1 MEKVSK
7 FTKALV
13 KGVQSG
19 DCLLLRGKIPE
30 NGDVPEELTLYLTG
44 VQAPHC
50 GNSQKPEEEAY
61 AWESRDYL
69 RKKLAGKVVTYKVD
83 FKVNERSCGQVVL
96 DDVNIAVDMV
106 SKGYAKVGHV
116 QKANESIYKTQY

>member
-1 MEKVSK
+1 M
-7 FTKALV
+7 FKAVTVFSLA
-13 KGVQSG
+13 
-19 DCLLLRGKIPE
+19 KIPK

-96 DDVNIAVDMV
+96 DVQHR
-106 SKGYAKVGHV
+106 SRYAKVGHV

>member
-19 DCLLLRGKIPE
+19 DCLLLSGKIPK

-50 GNSQKPEEEAY
+50 GNSQKGLCLGEQGLPSKET
-61 AWESRDYL
+61 R
-69 RKKLAGKVVTYKVD
+69 RKG
-83 FKVNERSCGQVVL
+83 S
-96 DDVNIAVDMV
+96 NI
-106 SKGYAKVGHV
+106 
-116 QKANESIYKTQY
+116 

>member
-19 DCLLLRGKIPE
+19 DCLLLSGKIPK
-30 NGDVPEELTLYLTG
+30 NGDVPEELILYLTG
-44 VQAPHC
+44 VQAPC
-50 GNSQKPEEEAY
+50 EKLPKTEEEAY

-83 FKVNERSCGQVVL
+83 FKVNERSSGQVV
-96 DDVNIAVDMV
+96 
-106 SKGYAKVGHV
+106 
-116 QKANESIYKTQY
+116 

>member
-19 DCLLLRGKIPE
+19 DCLLLSGKIPK

-96 DDVNIAVDMV
+96 DDVNIAV
-106 SKGYAKVGHV
+106 
-116 QKANESIYKTQY
+116 IC

>member
-1 MEKVSK
+1 M
-7 FTKALV
+7 FKAVTVFSLA
-13 KGVQSG
+13 
-19 DCLLLRGKIPE
+19 KIPK

>member
-7 FTKALV
+7 FTKLSLRVFKAVTVFSLAERSPKTETSLKNLPSISLV
-13 KGVQSG
+13 SKPLTVVTPKNRGRGLCLGEQGLPSKETRRKGS
-19 DCLLLRGKIPE
+19 
-30 NGDVPEELTLYLTG
+30 
-44 VQAPHC
+44 
-50 GNSQKPEEEAY
+50 
-61 AWESRDYL
+61 
-69 RKKLAGKVVTYKVD
+69 TYKVD

>member
-19 DCLLLRGKIPE
+19 DCLLLSGKIPK

-50 GNSQKPEEEAY
+50 GNSQKARGRGLCLGEQGLPSKET
-61 AWESRDYL
+61 R
-69 RKKLAGKVVTYKVD
+69 RKG
-83 FKVNERSCGQVVL
+83 S
-96 DDVNIAVDMV
+96 NI
-106 SKGYAKVGHV
+106 
-116 QKANESIYKTQY
+116 